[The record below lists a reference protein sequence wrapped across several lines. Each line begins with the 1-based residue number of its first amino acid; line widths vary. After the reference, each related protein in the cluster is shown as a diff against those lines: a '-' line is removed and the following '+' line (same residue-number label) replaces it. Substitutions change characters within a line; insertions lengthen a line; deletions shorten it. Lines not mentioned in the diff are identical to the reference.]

1 MQNIDLHNHSRVS
14 DGLLAP
20 AELVRLAASNGVT
33 HLALTDH
40 DDVGGL
46 EEARQAAEQQ
56 GLCLINGVE
65 ISVTWR
71 QQTIHIVGL
80 QIDPDHSTLRAGLQ
94 AIRSGRLAR
103 AERMAQDLA
112 RAGIPGALE
121 GALRH
126 AHNPNII
133 ARPHFARFLVEQG
146 LARDVPSVFKR
157 FLVKGKTG
165 YVRHAW
171 AELTQ
176 AVSWIRGAGGVAVLA
191 HPGRYA
197 LNDQAMNTLIDEFVQ
212 AGGEAIEVVTSNHT
226 REQSEQFAAQAV
238 RRGLLASRGSD
249 YHGPGESRMEPGKL
263 PALPVSCVPVWQRWE
278 DSSRPESPH
287 PAFTRSS

>member
-20 AELVRLAASNGVT
+20 AELVRLAATNGVT
-33 HLALTDH
+33 DLALTDH
-40 DDVGGL
+40 DDLGGL
-46 EEARQAAEQQ
+46 EEAAQAALRH
-56 GLCLINGVE
+56 GIRFINGVE
-65 ISVTWR
+65 ISVTW
-71 QQTIHIVGL
+71 QQHTIHIVGL
-80 QIDPDHSTLRAGLQ
+80 QVDPTNAVLCNGLH

-146 LARDVPSVFKR
+146 IARDVPSVFKR

-171 AELTQ
+171 AELNE
-176 AVSWIRGAGGVAVLA
+176 AVSWIRGAGGIAVLA
-191 HPGRYA
+191 HPGRYSV
-197 LNDQAMNTLIDEFVQ
+197 NDNTMNTLIDEFVH

-226 REQSEQFAAQAV
+226 REQTELFAAQV
-238 RRGLLASRGSD
+238 MRRGLLASRGSD
-249 YHGPGESRMEPGKL
+249 YHGPGESRFEPGKL
-263 PALPVSCVPVWQRWE
+263 PALPVQCRPVWQRWE
-278 DSSRPESPH
+278 ESSRCESSFH
-287 PAFTRSS
+287 

>member
-20 AELVRLAASNGVT
+20 ADLVRLAAANGVT
-33 HLALTDH
+33 DLALTDH

-46 EEARQAAEQQ
+46 EEARQAAKQQ
-56 GLCLINGVE
+56 GIRFVNGVE
-65 ISVTWR
+65 ISVTW
-71 QQTIHIVGL
+71 QHQTVHIVGL
-80 QIDPDHSTLRAGLQ
+80 QVDPDNRSLQEGLQ

-171 AELTQ
+171 AELSQ

-197 LNDQAMNTLIDEFVQ
+197 LNDLTLNTLIDEFVQ

-226 REQSEQFAAQAV
+226 REQTDYFAAQVV

-249 YHGPGESRMEPGKL
+249 YHGPGESRFEPGKL
-263 PALPVSCVPVWQRWE
+263 PALPLSCPPVWQRWAPPAH
-278 DSSRPESPH
+278 PEP
-287 PAFTRSS
+287 PASTRSS